1 METSEMVM
9 YIVLSIIF
17 ILPFV
22 VVLFVL
28 LSGLVKNQIDNAVG
42 DESGWF
48 GWIIAIL
55 IIGAIFYAIATTDDR
70 EPEYRHSYNI
80 ENRTHTV

>member
-28 LSGLVKNQIDNAVG
+28 LSGLVKNKIDNAVG
-42 DESGWF
+42 DESGWL

-55 IIGAIFYAIATTDDR
+55 IIGAIFYVIATTDNR

>member
-28 LSGLVKNQIDNAVG
+28 LSGLVKNKIDNAVG

-55 IIGAIFYAIATTDDR
+55 IIGAIFYAIAITDDR